1 MMPIDNFPFHANT
14 DVDELQPDSS
24 QVERQKSLDEL
35 FREAARDGSL
45 YEQLIHNER
54 NNHNGCCKKEAFKEK
69 DLAKIESSTKKL
81 NDIWGEITTEMYK
94 NSSNPATD
102 TTTDP
107 TNVDSAFE
115 GAK

>member
-45 YEQLIHNER
+45 YE
-54 NNHNGCCKKEAFKEK
+54 
-69 DLAKIESSTKKL
+69 
-81 NDIWGEITTEMYK
+81 
-94 NSSNPATD
+94 
-102 TTTDP
+102 
-107 TNVDSAFE
+107 
-115 GAK
+115 